1 MDSGGADDLFEST
14 QNGQLDQVK
23 KILQSNGQNIN
34 ATNHVITQLHISN
47 ERTIFTTVSSS

>member
-34 ATNHVITQLHISN
+34 ATNHVTQLHISN